1 MWIQS
6 ANPKSGAARAS
17 WGTKG
22 QAGGPGMAHPRA
34 AWHEGMARAWQDEA
48 AARNQLPSHIGHK
61 ATPRILAKSPGRG
74 FMSNMAV
81 IYGSWPRGHKATAET
96 QLAIPVETQA
106 VITPNPNVTVT
117 GGFSFA
123 PQMLRGKGK
132 LFPLPAKS
140 RPK

>member
-1 MWIQS
+1 
-6 ANPKSGAARAS
+6 
-17 WGTKG
+17 
-22 QAGGPGMAHPRA
+22 MAHPRA

-48 AARNQLPSHIGHK
+48 AARNQLPSHI
-61 ATPRILAKSPGRG
+61 
-74 FMSNMAV
+74 
-81 IYGSWPRGHKATAET
+81 GHKATAET

-132 LFPLPAKS
+132 LLPLPAKS